1 MPVHSITT
9 SMLRISREFLGIAFG
24 QHFDR
29 PAADVDAVACNRHLA
44 REAAVHAVMAQEVRV
59 VFGGEQ
65 VIDGDDFDVLAIGFH
80 NGAQDVAADTAETGN
95 CYSDGHWLL
104 HSLALHRWRAA
115 ASDSDAAALWL
126 AGGTLPLCCLVVGE
140 RGAVNTTLVFTS
152 AT

>member
-1 MPVHSITT
+1 M
-9 SMLRISREFLGIAFG
+9 ISREVCWGRVR
-24 QHFDR
+24 QHLDG
-29 PAADVDAVACNRHLA
+29 PTADVDAIAVNLDFA
-44 REAAVHAVMAQEVRV
+44 RKAPVDAVMAQEVGI

-95 CYSDGHWLL
+95 CDSDGHGLL
-104 HSLALHRWRAA
+104 HSLALHRVAGCGPGA
-115 ASDSDAAALWL
+115 GSDAAALWL

-140 RGAVNTTLVFTS
+140 RGAVNTTLEFTS